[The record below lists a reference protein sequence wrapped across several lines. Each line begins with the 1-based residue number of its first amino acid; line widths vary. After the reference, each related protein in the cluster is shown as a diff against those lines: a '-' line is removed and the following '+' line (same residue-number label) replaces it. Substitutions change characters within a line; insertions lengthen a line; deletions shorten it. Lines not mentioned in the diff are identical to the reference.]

1 MPSRCI
7 ISTKLNSL
15 SLSYLLI
22 IFEYSYHIMVEVA
35 KHLLKA
41 QLRQLGASNYSLCYP
56 LPVYELKIQRNIWMF
71 IMVEEAKYLLKAQ
84 LRQERLSIRLV
95 ILFHYARGG
104 QKHGTADRAEIY
116 YPIMSITVIW

>member
-1 MPSRCI
+1 
-7 ISTKLNSL
+7 
-15 SLSYLLI
+15 
-22 IFEYSYHIMVEVA
+22 MVALA
-35 KHLLKA
+35 KYFLQA
-41 QLRQLGASNYSLCYP
+41 QSRQLGASNYSLCYP

-84 LRQERLSIRLV
+84 LRQERLSIRFV

-116 YPIMSITVIW
+116 YPIMSITVIR

>member
-1 MPSRCI
+1 
-7 ISTKLNSL
+7 
-15 SLSYLLI
+15 
-22 IFEYSYHIMVEVA
+22 MVALA
-35 KHLLKA
+35 KYFLQA
-41 QLRQLGASNYSLCYP
+41 QLRQLGTYNCSLCYP

-84 LRQERLSIRLV
+84 LRQERLSIRFV

-116 YPIMSITVIW
+116 YPIMSITVIR